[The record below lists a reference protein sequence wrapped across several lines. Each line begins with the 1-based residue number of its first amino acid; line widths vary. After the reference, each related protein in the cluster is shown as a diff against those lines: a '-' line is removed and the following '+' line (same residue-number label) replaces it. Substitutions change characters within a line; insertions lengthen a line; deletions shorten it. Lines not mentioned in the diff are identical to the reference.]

1 MKKANNMKL
10 RTLIALSVL
19 WKYSDENHKL
29 SSPELS
35 AHLEPHGFNYTK
47 KALAHTVHTLRE
59 FGADICSTGRETGR
73 SRVWWANRPFDDDTL
88 DKLVFAVRTNPYI
101 TNAQAEDIMSSI
113 TPFITVYQEDK
124 LKCSAKLSNK
134 PHANENM
141 YKLYSNI
148 QEAIEHNKKVVF
160 TQRYIKYDKRTKI
173 PVEKIRSN
181 IYFTPRCICVS
192 NDILYLFGYNHTFK
206 RIDTVPMEEIS
217 MLRLKQKYHKAC
229 DTKTEEIHE
238 FLNTID
244 PDEYILQKKVR
255 YIPSQTID

>member
-29 SSPELS
+29 SSPDLS
-35 AHLEPHGFNYTK
+35 AHLESHGFNYTK
-47 KALAHTVHTLRE
+47 KALTHTVHTLRE
-59 FGADICSTGRETGR
+59 FGADICSTGRERGR
-73 SRVWWANRPFDDDTL
+73 SRVWWANRPLDDDTL

-113 TPFITVYQEDK
+113 TPFITVYQEYK
-124 LKCSAKLSNK
+124 LKCSARLSNNL
-134 PHANENM
+134 PANENM
-141 YKLYSNI
+141 YRLYSNI

-160 TQRYIKYDKRTKI
+160 TQRYIKYDKKTGM
-173 PVEKIRSN
+173 PVEKISSDRIFS
-181 IYFTPRCICVS
+181 PRCICAS
-192 NDILYLFGYNHTFK
+192 NDSLYLFGYNHMLK
-206 RIDTVPMEEIS
+206 QADAIPLEDIS
-217 MLRLKQKYHKAC
+217 MLRLEQKYHKAC
-229 DTKTEEIHE
+229 DTKTEEIDK